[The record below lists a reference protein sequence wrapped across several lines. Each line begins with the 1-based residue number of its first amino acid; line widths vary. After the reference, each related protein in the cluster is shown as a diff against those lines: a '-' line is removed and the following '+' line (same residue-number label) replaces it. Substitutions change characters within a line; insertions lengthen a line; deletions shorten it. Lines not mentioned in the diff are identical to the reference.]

1 MISRFAFGLS
11 LVVVWVLAWG
21 ELSFANILAGSA
33 VAVLLLAVAPD
44 TWPAR
49 PEGRV
54 RPIAVL
60 RFVGYTIVKAF
71 ESNLVIARGVVSRE
85 SRLHTGVVAV
95 PVPDCADELITL
107 VANVMALTPGLMTI
121 EVDTDPIVLYVHVFN
136 VVDIETSRRDI
147 NRLTELAFAAFAPDE
162 TVRELR
168 ARLEAAAS

>member
-1 MISRFAFGLS
+1 MTSRFAFGLS

-21 ELSFANILAGSA
+21 ELTVANVLSGSA
-33 VAVLLLAVAPD
+33 VAVVLLVVAPD
-44 TWPAR
+44 TWPER

-60 RFVGYTIVKAF
+60 RFVGYTILKAF
-71 ESNLVIARGVVSRE
+71 ESNLVIARGIITRDP
-85 SRLHTGVVAV
+85 RLHTGVVRV
-95 PVPDCADELITL
+95 PLPDCADELVTL

-121 EVDTDPIVLYVHVFN
+121 EVDREPIVLYVHVFN

-168 ARLEAAAS
+168 EHLAETTP

>member
-21 ELSFANILAGSA
+21 ELSFANVLAGSA

-60 RFVGYTIVKAF
+60 HFVGYTIVKAF

-168 ARLEAAAS
+168 AQLQEAAS